1 MTAVA
6 SPPRL
11 SVMMSCY
18 NAQRWL
24 VEAVDSVLA
33 QSMTDFE
40 FIVIDDGSTDAT
52 VEILGRYQDPRIRLI
67 RKPNTG
73 LADSLNVGLAQAR
86 GRWIARIDVDDLC
99 EPERFMLQTRF
110 LEQHRD
116 LVLLGSG
123 HWTIGES
130 GERQSRW
137 LYPAEHRAL
146 LRRLERI
153 QPMFSHSSAMFDA
166 ATFRRLGGYN
176 PSFRKSQDWDSWIR
190 FAERGRI
197 ACLPLPLVSVRTH
210 PHQISSS
217 SVGHSQPVYGTAAA
231 VCHFLRLRGAGD
243 PSQAGD
249 SQRFQGF
256 VRWIEDRM
264 NQDGVLQR
272 RRLWANAR
280 AANEGSGR
288 LARGLGFGW
297 KLLASGD
304 SRRVVIERV
313 MGLSLPRR
321 LAGEWLSRQGGG

>member
-1 MTAVA
+1 
-6 SPPRL
+6 
-11 SVMMSCY
+11 MMSCY

-52 VEILGRYQDPRIRLI
+52 VEIRSLPGSADPPDSQAEYRSGRF
-67 RKPNTG
+67 
-73 LADSLNVGLAQAR
+73 ANVGLAQAR
-86 GRWIARIDVDDLC
+86 GRWIARIDADDLC

-123 HWTIGES
+123 HWTIGSRAS
-130 GERQSRW
+130 GRAGG
-137 LYPAEHRAL
+137 LDPAEHRAL

-153 QPMFSHSSAMFDA
+153 QPMFSHSSAMLMLRLSA
-166 ATFRRLGGYN
+166 GSAGTIRRSASRRTGIPGSVSRN
-176 PSFRKSQDWDSWIR
+176 GAGSP
-190 FAERGRI
+190 
-197 ACLPLPLVSVRTH
+197 ACRCPWSVRTY

-231 VCHFLRLRGAGD
+231 VCHFLRWRGAGD

-280 AANEGSGR
+280 AANEVAVIGPWVGFR
-288 LARGLGFGW
+288 LEIAGFRRFAPGGDRAGHGPVLAAPAGWRMAQPPRGW
-297 KLLASGD
+297 MTSC
-304 SRRVVIERV
+304 VE
-313 MGLSLPRR
+313 
-321 LAGEWLSRQGGG
+321 